1 MYMASAVKARRL
13 LKSGKRSKSS
23 EPSPTSSQ
31 TANSSSRKSTTSHS
45 EVQRTDKTGSDKSH
59 ENYNETENVEFR
71 KSGVKEEVLHPQFG
85 QPYTI
90 RVSRKRSEEEKR
102 RQNLRERLRDGCQ
115 FLTILGGI
123 IVVASVVSFFL
134 NQLVESIPASVENST
149 ISNST

>member
-1 MYMASAVKARRL
+1 M
-13 LKSGKRSKSS
+13 
-23 EPSPTSSQ
+23 SSQ

-45 EVQRTDKTGSDKSH
+45 QVQRPDKTGSGSDESH
-59 ENYNETENVEFR
+59 DNEAENVEFR
-71 KSGVKEEVLHPQFG
+71 KSGVREEVLHPDFG

-90 RVSRKRSEEEKR
+90 RVSRKRSEEEKM

-134 NQLVESIPASVENST
+134 EQLVESIPASVENST